1 MMKQPKLSDLPLD
14 QAGTRRMRAAAK
26 KGFVKI
32 TINVDRDSLALLRAM
47 AEETG
52 VPYQRLLNTLL
63 KERLK
68 GKETIHLRVARLEQE
83 LKKVALRR
91 KVWVNIDYFLLNA
104 VEACK

>member
-1 MMKQPKLSDLPLD
+1 MMKQPNLSDLRMD
-14 QAGTRRMRAAAK
+14 QAGTRRIRAAVK

-32 TINVDRDSLALLRAM
+32 TINIDRDSLALLRAM

-68 GKETIHLRVARLEQE
+68 GKETIQSRVDRLEHE
-83 LKKVALRR
+83 LKKVKRR
-91 KVWVNIDYFLLNA
+91 LA
-104 VEACK
+104 A